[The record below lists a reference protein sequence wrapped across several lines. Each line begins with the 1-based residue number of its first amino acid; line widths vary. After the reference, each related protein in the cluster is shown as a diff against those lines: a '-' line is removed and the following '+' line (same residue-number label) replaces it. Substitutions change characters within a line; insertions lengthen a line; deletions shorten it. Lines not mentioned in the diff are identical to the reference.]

1 MLAAAVP
8 GGLFRL
14 FVETISGDEL
24 EKLLKNAIIKHWR
37 FSYAHFKD
45 LGTFNITQEPTLS
58 IKSGN
63 FYRTVV
69 DPIPKWQ
76 CCCPCTCVP
85 LKTIR
90 YEEDDLLNDDLLKQ
104 NLEYEDELKEFAK

>member
-1 MLAAAVP
+1 M
-8 GGLFRL
+8 
-14 FVETISGDEL
+14 
-24 EKLLKNAIIKHWR
+24 
-37 FSYAHFKD
+37 
-45 LGTFNITQEPTLS
+45 
-58 IKSGN
+58 
-63 FYRTVV
+63 